1 MEIPFSY
8 KDYPLRIGRRSR
20 SRAIIEVDRTAYP
33 LELRS
38 ASCISCKTKVKN
50 MAHRKMKLLFI
61 GTLLISLC
69 AGCSGSPKQEDVP
82 TTITVWHV
90 YGGQTDSPLND
101 LIAQFNQTVGKE
113 AGINVQVTS
122 VSNTNTIHEAV
133 LASANG
139 EPGISELPDLFI
151 SYPKTVLA
159 LPDDRILVDYRDYF
173 SEEELSAFIPSFLE
187 EGRVDGRLLVLP
199 VAKSTEIL
207 YVNQTAFD
215 RFSQATG
222 VTIDALK
229 TWEGLFEASRIYNE
243 WTDAQ
248 TPDIPGD
255 GKSMFVHDYYF
266 NYFQVG
272 TESLGESFFDGDR
285 LAFGS
290 AFEQAWNMLAQASL
304 NGGVWLRGGY
314 ATESL
319 RTGDS
324 IVSVASSASI
334 LYYSDTVTYPNN
346 TSEEITMN
354 SYPCPVFANGEKL
367 VMQRGAGFCTVKS
380 TPEREQA
387 AVTFLKWLT
396 KPERNVDFVTKAG
409 YMPVTQA
416 AFDDY
421 LPQAIET
428 LDSPKYASLYR
439 AFLETQAEYTFYVPP
454 QVETYLNLETSLEDQ
469 VRAQLAL
476 GRREYLEA
484 GEPDLEL
491 LERISRERYLT
502 FQQILGD

>member
-1 MEIPFSY
+1 
-8 KDYPLRIGRRSR
+8 
-20 SRAIIEVDRTAYP
+20 
-33 LELRS
+33 
-38 ASCISCKTKVKN
+38 
-50 MAHRKMKLLFI
+50 MANRKLTWLLL
-61 GTLLISLC
+61 GALILSLC
-69 AGCSGSPKQEDVP
+69 VGCSGSPRQEDTP

-101 LIAQFNQTVGKE
+101 CIARFNQTVGKE
-113 AGINVQVTS
+113 QGINVQVTS

-139 EPGISELPDLFI
+139 EPGASELPDLFI

-159 LPDDRILVDYRDYF
+159 LPDDSILVDYRDYF
-173 SEEELSAFIPSFLE
+173 SQEELAAFIPAFLE
-187 EGRVDGRLLVLP
+187 EGEVNGRLVVLP
-199 VAKSTEIL
+199 VAKSTEIMYL
-207 YVNQTAFD
+207 NQTAFD
-215 RFSQATG
+215 RFSEATG
-222 VTIDALK
+222 VTIDALA
-229 TWEGLFEASRIYNE
+229 TWEGLFEAAEIYAA

-272 TESLGESFFDGDR
+272 AESLGESFFDGSR
-285 LAFGS
+285 LAFGP
-290 AFEQAWNMLAQASL
+290 AFRQAWDVLARAAL

-314 ATESL
+314 ATEPI
-319 RTGDS
+319 RTGNC

-334 LYYSDTVTYPNN
+334 LYYSDTVTYSDN
-346 TSEEITMN
+346 TSEEITIN
-354 SYPCPVFANGEKL
+354 SYPCPVFAGGEKL

-380 TPEREQA
+380 TPERERA

-396 KPERNVDFVTKAG
+396 EPERNVDFVTKVG

-428 LDSPKYASLYR
+428 LDSPKYASLYQ
-439 AFLETQAEYTFYVPP
+439 AFLDTQAAYEFYVPP
-454 QVETYLNLETSLEDQ
+454 QVETYLELETSLEDQ
-469 VRAQLAL
+469 VRAQLAQ
-476 GRREYLEA
+476 GRREYLDA
-484 GEPDLEL
+484 AEPGAEL
-491 LERISRERYLT
+491 LEQISGERYST
-502 FQQILGD
+502 FKQLLGN